1 MANNYIILSDDAL
14 AAYNKALEIKDTLK
28 EDFEYLEYDL
38 EEDSLFELVDE
49 LTTVSLF
56 SNPKF
61 IVVKNAE
68 AIIKSNDKAFDD
80 LIKAMNDINS
90 QNALVFI
97 TLKSI
102 DPSNEKYNRLVK
114 YSIEISLKIKNIPK
128 DSYILDVCKKNGYE
142 IDNDAVALLISYT
155 DSMYNLKNSL
165 DILLSYKTE
174 EKKITSSDV
183 KKMITPP
190 LDDNIYDLI
199 QFVLEKDKKRCFQ
212 AINDLKLHNAKSS
225 YIVSMLINK
234 FQEMYNTSILIKA
247 NVSQAEL
254 AQIYNV
260 SSGKAYYM
268 MKNAKSYNFE
278 LIKKNLALLN
288 ELELKIKSG
297 IIDENLGLEL
307 FILN

>member
-38 EEDSLFELVDE
+38 EEDNLFELVDE

-128 DSYILDVCKKNGYE
+128 DSFILDVCKKNGYE

>member
-38 EEDSLFELVDE
+38 EEDNLFELVDE

-155 DSMYNLKNSL
+155 DYMYNLKNSL

>member
-28 EDFEYLEYDL
+28 ADFEYLEYDL
-38 EEDSLFELVDE
+38 EEDNLYELVDE

-80 LIKAMNDINS
+80 LIMAMNDINS

-128 DSYILDVCKKNGYE
+128 DSFILDVCKKNGYE

-212 AINDLKLHNAKSS
+212 AINDLKLHNAKAS